1 LYGRNLPDIVI
12 CTKQEVKQGRFRE
25 DLYFRLNVF
34 PVETVPLRDRRED
47 IPLLAQHFL
56 ASESRSFKSD
66 LRLSEGDVRRLMLY
80 DWPGNVR
87 ELQNVI
93 ERAAILA
100 QNGRLRIDLPI
111 QQGETELLAASRR
124 PENSPQPIMTDD
136 EMREHERNNILAAL
150 KVSGGKVFG
159 KGGAAELL
167 AIKPTTLA
175 SRIKSLGIS
184 ARNLDSPM
192 R

>member
-1 LYGRNLPDIVI
+1 MI

-87 ELQNVI
+87 ELQNAVQF
-93 ERAAILA
+93 AIVKSTRDIIKKGDLPPEIS
-100 QNGRLRIDLPI
+100 RLRS
-111 QQGETELLAASRR
+111 GEMLTQARSGKLDIEAV
-124 PENSPQPIMTDD
+124 QT
-136 EMREHERNNILAAL
+136 AL
-150 KVSGGKVFG
+150 KTTGGNKAKAAKLLGVGRATLYRFLGANEDVF
-159 KGGAAELL
+159 
-167 AIKPTTLA
+167 
-175 SRIKSLGIS
+175 
-184 ARNLDSPM
+184 
-192 R
+192 

>member
-1 LYGRNLPDIVI
+1 MI